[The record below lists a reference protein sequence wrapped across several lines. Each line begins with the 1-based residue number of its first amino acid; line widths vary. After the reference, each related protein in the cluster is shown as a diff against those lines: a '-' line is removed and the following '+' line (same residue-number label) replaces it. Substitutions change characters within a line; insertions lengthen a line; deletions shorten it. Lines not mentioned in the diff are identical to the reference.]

1 MGTKGASI
9 GRFPPV
15 PTSLLSQWEPTNP
28 ATARA
33 RWQSSHIPT
42 VPTTFFEYIER
53 VADQDHTLSAG
64 GVEVLKTPSLWLAC
78 LLSSGSGFVL
88 VELVGIPPQGKGT
101 PGPPHARRVGRGAG
115 FHHIRAALGRG
126 CCVMS
131 RWLTLPGGGWAVDS
145 GSQRATAANISME
158 DGRSC
163 LG

>member
-33 RWQSSHIPT
+33 RGQSSHIPT

-101 PGPPHARRVGRGAG
+101 PGPP
-115 FHHIRAALGRG
+115 
-126 CCVMS
+126 
-131 RWLTLPGGGWAVDS
+131 TL
-145 GSQRATAANISME
+145 
-158 DGRSC
+158 DG
-163 LG
+163 